1 MKLSKA
7 EFGKML
13 ANKLNETNDVVT
25 ISRWSYEIFLERQR
39 EVEPSLRNLLL
50 DLMRMEDSPEFE
62 YSDDELRKI
71 AKELQTEMDPKN

>member
-25 ISRWSYEIFLERQR
+25 ISRWSYEIFLECQR

-50 DLMRMEDSPEFE
+50 DLTRMEDSPEFE
-62 YSDDELRKI
+62 YSADELRKI